1 MAKYEWLRKAIRDGA
16 WWQMEDGHVQMHLTV
31 PDFAAA
37 REGLIAFAEALD
49 MTVDER
55 PVGAPEP
62 SLPDRPPVRFD
73 DLSRTP

>member
-1 MAKYEWLRKAIRDGA
+1 MMFTREPWEFNDDRLATWRRTGRPSDRARR
-16 WWQMEDGHVQMHLTV
+16 T
-31 PDFAAA
+31 AAHP
-37 REGLIAFAEALD
+37 AEALD

-55 PVGAPEP
+55 PVGPPEP